1 MNSIKPNALP
11 KPPSLMQSL
20 LAGFDAISNHI
31 GLILFSILLDL
42 ILWFGPRVSLGKLL
56 EPFLVP
62 DPSIP
67 ELQNEEIF
75 EMVRM
80 TITEFNLMSVLRT
93 FPVGT
98 PSLLA
103 SQVIMGNPLGTQL
116 IFEPMSFRNSLLLW
130 VVLIVLGIAIGT
142 FYFEVVA
149 QVAIYEKINWR
160 NIIKFWLWS
169 FPQISLLTIIWFVL
183 LLGLLVPFSCIFSL
197 VIFMGAQLQFFTLII
212 AVIVGGVL
220 VWLLIPLAFTP
231 HGIFV
236 NHQKVWES
244 MKDSIRIIRLTL
256 PTTSLFLLS
265 AVVLSEGLNILWNVP
280 PEESWWFLVG
290 IIGHAF
296 VTTGLFAAS
305 FIYYREADHWS
316 ESFIQEVKKSIL

>member
-1 MNSIKPNALP
+1 
-11 KPPSLMQSL
+11 MQSL
-20 LAGFDAISNHI
+20 LAGFDTISNHI
-31 GLILFSILLDL
+31 GLVLFSVLLDL
-42 ILWFGPRVSLGKLL
+42 ILWFGPRVSLGKLF
-56 EPFLVP
+56 EPFLIP

-80 TITEFNLMSVLRT
+80 TMTEFNLLSVLRT

-116 IFEPMSFRNSLLLW
+116 IFEPMSFRSSLLLW
-130 VVLIVLGIAIGT
+130 LVLIVLGIALGT
-142 FYFEVVA
+142 FYFDAVA
-149 QVAIYEKINWR
+149 QVAIYEKINWK
-160 NIIKFWLWS
+160 NITKSWLWS
-169 FPQISLLTIIWFVL
+169 FAQISLLTIIWFIL

-197 VIFMGAQLQFFTLII
+197 LLFMGAQLQLFTLFI

-220 VWLLIPLAFTP
+220 VWLLIPLVFTP
-231 HGIFV
+231 HGIFI
-236 NHQKVWES
+236 NRRKVWES
-244 MKDSIRIIRLTL
+244 MKDSIRIIKLTL

-265 AVVLSEGLNILWNVP
+265 IVVLSEGLNILWNVP
-280 PEESWWFLVG
+280 AEKSWWFLVG

-296 VTTGLFAAS
+296 VTAGLLAAS
-305 FIYYREADHWS
+305 FIYYQEAGNWS
-316 ESFIQEVKKSIL
+316 DRLVEEVKKSIL